1 MKKSNYFWIV
11 IIFLFIILFEFK
23 NLFLNVSDSFIDWGD
38 TPFIAWQIFITREK
52 FLSLNFSDF
61 FTTNSHYP
69 FKNSLFFT
77 DTFIGQA
84 ILGIPLFFI
93 KNPVLL
99 HNLIF
104 LITIFLNYI
113 VIFFLF
119 KRITSSPLGGVLG
132 SIFINNSFYFFD
144 QIIHLQ
150 TLSYW
155 PMILILHLLFVQKEK
170 QFNSI
175 KLSFFTGL
183 LSAIQFYFSVYLA
196 IFSIFSIILFYF
208 IFLIIDL
215 ILKKTFLFFLVKRVF
230 LSLIVVGIV
239 FLIFSYPLINGY
251 LEFHKTH
258 HQIRDI
264 NEILLNNGHLTDY
277 LFFLPNTFFSN
288 LSIVKKYNRFDRF
301 APEKAYFPGFVITL
315 GAFLGL
321 FFQRVKKKLN
331 NFEVVNQYSFEGIF
345 FIFLIITG
353 FIFSLGPRLM
363 AGGRYLE
370 IPLPYLFFL
379 KQFNFLHS
387 IRLTHRWSFFL
398 LIGLS
403 YFASNFYKNFKN
415 KYGILLLI
423 LLFFYLEAIPK
434 IEVKRMTYL
443 TSAYQFLKEKNNRHK
458 VLLEYPFL
466 NLEKGVDIS
475 VETRRLL
482 ASTYHKMILFNG
494 YTGIFINDYGT
505 IRLLMENFFPN
516 DEIKAI
522 LEALQIDYLKL
533 DKKFLT
539 NQVIERAKIIFSKP
553 VYEDTDSLIF
563 NIKSLQKIA
572 DLKTIRVSFCKNYF
586 YGSDNKLYINICF
599 KNASNLYFSN
609 INQNKLIL
617 HLSFYKRNKLIK
629 KKEIYQLYPLIMGP
643 NSLKEKEIQLYEKIN
658 FDKLRI
664 DVLDGYKKII
674 ISQIH

>member
-1 MKKSNYFWIV
+1 
-11 IIFLFIILFEFK
+11 
-23 NLFLNVSDSFIDWGD
+23 
-38 TPFIAWQIFITREK
+38 
-52 FLSLNFSDF
+52 
-61 FTTNSHYP
+61 
-69 FKNSLFFT
+69 
-77 DTFIGQA
+77 
-84 ILGIPLFFI
+84 
-93 KNPVLL
+93 
-99 HNLIF
+99 
-104 LITIFLNYI
+104 
-113 VIFFLF
+113 
-119 KRITSSPLGGVLG
+119 
-132 SIFINNSFYFFD
+132 
-144 QIIHLQ
+144 
-150 TLSYW
+150 
-155 PMILILHLLFVQKEK
+155 
-170 QFNSI
+170 
-175 KLSFFTGL
+175 
-183 LSAIQFYFSVYLA
+183 
-196 IFSIFSIILFYF
+196 
-208 IFLIIDL
+208 
-215 ILKKTFLFFLVKRVF
+215 
-230 LSLIVVGIV
+230 
-239 FLIFSYPLINGY
+239 
-251 LEFHKTH
+251 
-258 HQIRDI
+258 
-264 NEILLNNGHLTDY
+264 
-277 LFFLPNTFFSN
+277 
-288 LSIVKKYNRFDRF
+288 
-301 APEKAYFPGFVITL
+301 
-315 GAFLGL
+315 
-321 FFQRVKKKLN
+321 
-331 NFEVVNQYSFEGIF
+331 
-345 FIFLIITG
+345 
-353 FIFSLGPRLM
+353 M
-363 AGGRYLE
+363 AGGKYLE

-403 YFASNFYKNFKN
+403 YFGSNFYKNFKN

-443 TSAYQFLKEKNNRHK
+443 TPAYQFLKEKNNRHK

-475 VETRRLL
+475 FETRRLL

-505 IRLLMENFFPN
+505 MRLLMENFFPN

-522 LEALQIDYLKL
+522 LEALRIDYLKL

-539 NQVIERAKIIFSKP
+539 NQVIERAKIIFGKP

-572 DLKTIRVSFCKNYF
+572 DLKTIKVSFCKNYF

-599 KNASNLYFSN
+599 KNSSSLYFSN

-617 HLSFYKRNKLIK
+617 HLNFYKRNKLIK

-643 NSLKEKEIQLYEKIN
+643 NSLKEKEIQLYEKTN